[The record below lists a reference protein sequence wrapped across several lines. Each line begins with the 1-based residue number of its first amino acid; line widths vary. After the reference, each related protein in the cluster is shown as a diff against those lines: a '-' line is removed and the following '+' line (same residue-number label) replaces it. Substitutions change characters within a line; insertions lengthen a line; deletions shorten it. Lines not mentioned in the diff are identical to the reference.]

1 MTRVPVVARFGIPAA
16 VAVIVGASLLTWF
29 DKMPALASY
38 TLGGWTYEITVVK
51 AVIGVLIVVF
61 AIQEL

>member
-1 MTRVPVVARFGIPAA
+1 
-16 VAVIVGASLLTWF
+16 
-29 DKMPALASY
+29 MPALASY